1 MDEIQRIHRAAQEL
15 KRMMPTILPAKKNSQ
30 SVLDKMFEELFN
42 AIEEVRTKQMK
53 TNEPRSVVKHTRT
66 ITTFYFSDELNEE
79 QLKSKIELFLEELQL
94 PDSYEEFDVQPVTN
108 ECPSEEI
115 DEVKTLSKEDE
126 LESELT
132 KHNIPYDLAMEGWYH
147 HKQEMQWLPK

>member
-1 MDEIQRIHRAAQEL
+1 
-15 KRMMPTILPAKKNSQ
+15 
-30 SVLDKMFEELFN
+30 
-42 AIEEVRTKQMK
+42 MK

-94 PDSYEEFDVQPVTN
+94 PDSYEEGDVQPVTN

-126 LESELT
+126 LESELN
-132 KHNIPYDLAMEGWYH
+132 KHNIPYDLAMEGWH
-147 HKQEMQWLPK
+147 EEKRLQKWFCKEWK